1 MPWSPSENY
10 QSFLDRQQSG
20 FVRPIVAVCLSIIV
34 TMTLAHQVLQG
45 GNSELFRDLFGV
57 VVFSILFYAA
67 DTQRISEKNSH
78 TAVLVVSLIMML
90 FSIWEEWSLAD
101 GQLPHY
107 LQIIFVAAG
116 LIMMKVSCLVGLYL
130 SSLGC
135 YYLYCAV
142 CSPQANLGEVSVTL
156 LIAATI
162 GAGCFAIRQR
172 MLLHQFE
179 QTRSEEEEQAQL
191 REALQRIQDE
201 HEKLH
206 QEKRSCQLQMQEATA
221 ILHNLNEQESC
232 LKQELM
238 HSQAMDSIGRLAGGL
253 AHELNNT
260 ITVVR
265 GLIELNQD
273 YLRGLVDGPEL
284 LAEMKETLSRGGEL
298 AGRLVSVSGNI
309 NLQKRGV
316 SLGQILRTLRKLVGN
331 HRADYLKVDFD
342 ETLSE
347 CTVLIDEGAWL
358 QTINNLL
365 VNAWDAS
372 PPNSTVELQVCVES
386 QMACF
391 RVKDSGSG
399 IAEENQSK
407 IFEPYF
413 TTKARGSG
421 TGLGLAIAHG
431 VVEKHGGSLTL
442 DKSDGEGSIFCAK
455 VPLVLRVETPNE
467 TPTPVSAVDRKMGAR
482 VLFVEDEEA
491 ILRVAKRHLAR
502 LGFDVTATTKPREA
516 LALLERE
523 RYDVVVSDVVMP
535 ELDGPGLI
543 SQARETV
550 PDLKVI
556 FVSGYTDDRLR
567 GTGISQS
574 NHAFLR
580 KPYTIPELAKLIDK
594 TICE

>member
-1 MPWSPSENY
+1 MPWSPSENF
-10 QSFLDRQQSG
+10 QSFLDRQQAG
-20 FVRPIVAVCLSIIV
+20 FVRPIVAVCLSIILTITV
-34 TMTLAHQVLQG
+34 AHQVVLGQ
-45 GNSELFRDLFGV
+45 SSALWRDGCGLL
-57 VVFSILFYAA
+57 VFAIFFYLA
-67 DTQRISEKNSH
+67 DTQRISERQSH
-78 TAVLVVSLIMML
+78 RAILAAAFTMML

-107 LQIIFVAAG
+107 LQILFVAAG
-116 LIMMKVSCLVGLYL
+116 LILMKL
-130 SSLGC
+130 SSLIALYSASLAC
-135 YYLYCAV
+135 CYLYYV
-142 CSPQANLGEVSVTL
+142 NCSPQTNLGEISVTL
-156 LIAATI
+156 LIAAAI
-162 GAGCFAIRQR
+162 GAGCFVIRQR
-172 MLLHQFE
+172 VLLHQFA

-191 REALQRIQDE
+191 REALQQIQDE

-206 QEKRSCQLQMQEATA
+206 RERRSCDLQVQEASA
-221 ILHNLNEQESC
+221 ILQNLDEQESC

-284 LAEMKETLSRGGEL
+284 LAEMKETLTRGGEL

-309 NLQKRGV
+309 TLQQRAV
-316 SLGQILRTLRKLVGN
+316 SLGQLLRTLKKLVGN
-331 HRADYLKVDFD
+331 HRSDYLKVTFD
-342 ETLSE
+342 EELSE
-347 CTVLIDEGAWL
+347 RTVLIDEGAWL

-372 PPNSTVELQVCVES
+372 PPKSTVELQIGVEG

-442 DKSDGEGSIFCAK
+442 EKSDATGSTFCAR
-455 VPLVLRVETPNE
+455 VPLVLSIDTPGE
-467 TPTPVSAVDRKMGAR
+467 TPTAVSVVDRKVGAR

-516 LALLERE
+516 LALLESE

-580 KPYTIPELAKLIDK
+580 KPYTIPELARLIDK